1 MDPPNYESIDEA
13 FDHGKHLN
21 DNKVHILLAASGSV
35 ATIKIPVV
43 IRELAE
49 LNPNTPPISI
59 RLIITKPAAR
69 FLTGQTDEQPNY
81 EDLASFPCVD
91 GVYTDDVEWS
101 VPWARG
107 NKILHIELRRW
118 ADIMVVAPLSANT
131 LAKVVGGM
139 SDNLLLSTMRAWDV
153 FGNFDARH
161 AIEFKK
167 KTLFFGNRSPDF
179 EKLLDV
185 DGLAIPA
192 EKKAKSGDLAG
203 QMDGLAIGE
212 SSDTKKKAKAY
223 GRKRILV
230 APSMNPAMWE
240 HPVTK
245 KHIDVLEGEWGVG
258 VENGWIEVLRPINKT
273 VACGDSGTGAMMEAN
288 DIVKRIWELVTPM

>member
-1 MDPPNYESIDEA
+1 MDPPNDETIEEV

-35 ATIKIPVV
+35 ATIKIPVI

-49 LNPNTPPISI
+49 LNPTTPPISI

-69 FLTGQTDEQPNY
+69 FLIGQTDEQPNY
-81 EDLASFPCVD
+81 EDLAGFPCVD

-101 VPWARG
+101 VPWVRG

-118 ADIMVVAPLSANT
+118 ADVMVVAPLSANT

-192 EKKAKSGDLAG
+192 EKKAKSGDLTG
-203 QMDGLAIGE
+203 QMDGLAIVE
-212 SSDTKKKAKAY
+212 SSNTKKKTKTY

-230 APSMNPAMWE
+230 APSMNPAMWN

-245 KHIDVLEGEWGVG
+245 EQIDVLEGKWGVD

-273 VACGDSGTGAMMEAN
+273 VACGDSGTGAMMEAK
-288 DIVKRIWELVTPM
+288 DIVKRIWELVTPI